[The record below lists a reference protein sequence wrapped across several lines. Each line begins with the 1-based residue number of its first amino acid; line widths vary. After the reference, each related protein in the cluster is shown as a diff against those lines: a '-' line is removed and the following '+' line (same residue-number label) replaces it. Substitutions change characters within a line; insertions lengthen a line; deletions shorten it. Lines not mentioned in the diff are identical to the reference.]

1 MALND
6 SWLKAANGRWR
17 EDEDLLRARR
27 EATSPGRGVKP
38 PASEHSL
45 TSPTVVCARFA
56 CAPLVGIRFADGLS
70 AGGYEGVRLAEAE
83 GRAAKRSQEP
93 ERKYLSPLHIT

>member
-56 CAPLVGIRFADGLS
+56 CA
-70 AGGYEGVRLAEAE
+70 EGVRL
-83 GRAAKRSQEP
+83 P
-93 ERKYLSPLHIT
+93 EREARTPEGPQGAEQSGTVVERPLPTIGVEFPA